1 MFGQK
6 VKELREAK
14 GLVQRQVAAE
24 LEVDTAYVSKIESD
38 EKLISRNHIAKL
50 SKILNVQENE
60 LQKLWLAE
68 KILKILD
75 DEDYKEEALKLVLK
89 NIRNVNE

>member
-38 EKLISRNHIAKL
+38 EKLISKNHISKL
-50 SKILNVQENE
+50 SKILNVRETE
-60 LQKLWLAE
+60 LQKLWLAD
-68 KILKILD
+68 KILKMVD
-75 DEDYKEEALKLVLK
+75 GEDCKEEALKLVLK
-89 NIRNVNE
+89 NLK

>member
-6 VKELREAK
+6 VKELREAR

-38 EKLISRNHIAKL
+38 EKLISKNHISKL
-50 SKILNVQENE
+50 AKILNVRETE
-60 LQKLWLAE
+60 LQKLWLAD
-68 KILKILD
+68 KILKMVD
-75 DEDYKEEALKLVLK
+75 GEDCKIEALKLVLK
-89 NIRNVNE
+89 NLK

>member
-60 LQKLWLAE
+60 LQKLWLAD
-68 KILKILD
+68 KILKMVCE
-75 DEDYKEEALKLVLK
+75 EDQKEEALKLVLK
-89 NIRNVNE
+89 NLK

>member
-38 EKLISRNHIAKL
+38 EKLISKNHISKL
-50 SKILNVQENE
+50 SKILNVRETE
-60 LQKLWLAE
+60 LQKLWLAD
-68 KILKILD
+68 KILKMVD
-75 DEDYKEEALKLVLK
+75 GEDCKEEALKLVLK
-89 NIRNVNE
+89 SLK

>member
-38 EKLISRNHIAKL
+38 EKLISKNHISKL
-50 SKILNVQENE
+50 SKILNVRETE
-60 LQKLWLAE
+60 LQKLWLAD
-68 KILKILD
+68 KILKMFD
-75 DEDYKEEALKLVLK
+75 GEDCKEEALKLVLK
-89 NIRNVNE
+89 NLK

>member
-6 VKELREAK
+6 VKELCEAK

-38 EKLISRNHIAKL
+38 EKKL
-50 SKILNVQENE
+50 
-60 LQKLWLAE
+60 
-68 KILKILD
+68 LKK
-75 DEDYKEEALKLVLK
+75 Y
-89 NIRNVNE
+89 